1 MFIKQN
7 SGQWQLKS
15 SFFVLKYCY
24 SVPCAQPSPIALAI
38 PDNVSTDI
46 TLPFVVN
53 HCPETVSLK
62 PET

>member
-1 MFIKQN
+1 MTIKKSN
-7 SGQWQLKS
+7 S
-15 SFFVLKYCY
+15 VLKYCY
-24 SVPCAQPSPIALAI
+24 SEPWAEPSPIALAM

-53 HCPETVSLK
+53 QCPETVSLK